1 MAIYRH
7 SVWLSVVQS
16 VSGRCHTN
24 FETFRI
30 FQDGRASVSGHTFSR
45 PGRLFRIDFQSFQS
59 KSTHEVPR
67 NSFSR
72 FSRVT
77 FQSLSG
83 FSRLG
88 QNFQSFRIKVS
99 AAENK
104 LSAVQDGTIQL
115 SECFSLVDLS
125 V

>member
-1 MAIYRH
+1 MVIYRH

-16 VSGRCHTN
+16 VSGRRHTN
-24 FETFRI
+24 FGTFRM
-30 FQDGRASVSGHTFSR
+30 FQDGRASVSGQTFSR
-45 PGRLFRIDFQSFQS
+45 SRQFRIDFQSFQS
-59 KSTHEVPR
+59 NFTPELPL

-83 FSRLG
+83 FSRSG
-88 QNFQSFRIKVS
+88 QNFQSFKIKVS

-115 SECFSLVDLS
+115 SGCFSLVDLS
-125 V
+125 G